1 VGDLGGI
8 SSGQETYRIAL
19 SMRIFIPFFY
29 LFALVVAVGFLGD
42 MSSSDQGGLLFF
54 ILWCIGLVA
63 SGWWTLL
70 RMPWRVRTD
79 DRGIHFLARTRT
91 IDIPWDRLRSVSSPW
106 YDLNRNMIR
115 WRWDGRSLRTM
126 GPWEHQ
132 HRLLTMIE
140 QHAPQV
146 DVLL

>member
-79 DRGIHFLARTRT
+79 DRGTTSWRGHERSTSPG
-91 IDIPWDRLRSVSSPW
+91 IDCGRSVA
-106 YDLNRNMIR
+106 L
-115 WRWDGRSLRTM
+115 GT
-126 GPWEHQ
+126 
-132 HRLLTMIE
+132 T
-140 QHAPQV
+140 
-146 DVLL
+146 